1 MRYKQ
6 FIQPVD
12 DGSEFIVSTVDDIRH
27 SRTGKAIIY
36 NVLPSG
42 KIPITSDM
50 DVPAYCLENM
60 SNRKYPDK
68 IKANESWAVDIN
80 CYKLDD
86 GIFFDDNMD
95 EGERYFLYIPET
107 HPLFNLDYFDLPERI
122 DKLVPDYT
130 TAKIVNQLY
139 TNNVDPIVT
148 KMVKA
153 VESVYGRGSY
163 TGYNH

>member
-6 FIQPVD
+6 FIQPGD
-12 DGSEFIVSTVDDIRH
+12 YSSEFILSTIGVDYSEI
-27 SRTGKAIIY
+27 GEAVIY
-36 NVLPSG
+36 NVLPNG
-42 KIPITSDM
+42 KIRFASGQQ
-50 DVPAYCLENM
+50 VPAYCLTNM
-60 SNRKYPDK
+60 SNREYPDK
-68 IKANESWAVDIN
+68 IKAKETWAVDVN

-130 TAKIVNQLY
+130 TAKIVNPLY
-139 TNNVDPIVT
+139 TKNVDPIVS

-153 VESVYGRGSY
+153 VEGVYGPGSY
-163 TGYNH
+163 GNH

>member
-12 DGSEFIVSTVDDIRH
+12 DGSEFIVSTVDVR
-27 SRTGKAIIY
+27 SGKIGEAVIY

-42 KIPITSDM
+42 K
-50 DVPAYCLENM
+50 VPFASGQQVRAYCLTNIG
-60 SNRKYPDK
+60 SRKYPDK
-68 IKANESWAVDIN
+68 IEAKESWAVDVN

-153 VESVYGRGSY
+153 VESVYGKGSY